1 MITKAFRDF
10 LNPFFWLLRLDAENS
25 DINEAQINNQ
35 LFGPVLKVLPDRT
48 KKWLTRNNRA
58 SHFCML
64 YKLLTSELLH
74 RKQQQQ
80 LPSQPHS

>member
-48 KKWLTRNNRA
+48 KKWL
-58 SHFCML
+58 
-64 YKLLTSELLH
+64 
-74 RKQQQQ
+74 
-80 LPSQPHS
+80 